1 MSLTGNTSVL
11 RLDDGTTAFRKA
23 LTGAPE
29 GFFAFEAA
37 GLETLRA
44 LGARVPTV
52 YEVTDEHLIL
62 EFIAPG
68 GKSTTSADAAF
79 GRDLARMHLAG
90 QHSATPD
97 QHFGSLDGVSAWFLG
112 AAPIDLRP
120 APTLYESLVVNRI
133 LPLTDQAVHRGLLND
148 QARDLARS
156 IQPEHLGPVE
166 PPTIVHGDLWA
177 GNRMIDASGANW
189 LSDPSCHWGHREQDI
204 AMMHLFGGFG
214 PTVMRNYERIFPL
227 APGWEH
233 RIAIF
238 QLVPLLVHVLLF
250 GAGYASSTLRALT
263 AATQV

>member
-1 MSLTGNTSVL
+1 
-11 RLDDGTTAFRKA
+11 
-23 LTGAPE
+23 
-29 GFFAFEAA
+29 
-37 GLETLRA
+37 
-44 LGARVPTV
+44 
-52 YEVTDEHLIL
+52 
-62 EFIAPG
+62 
-68 GKSTTSADAAF
+68 
-79 GRDLARMHLAG
+79 
-90 QHSATPD
+90 
-97 QHFGSLDGVSAWFLG
+97 
-112 AAPIDLRP
+112 
-120 APTLYESLVVNRI
+120 

-189 LSDPSCHWGHREQDI
+189 LIDPSCHWGHREQDI

-214 PTVMRNYERIFPL
+214 PTVMRNYERIVPL

-238 QLVPLLVHVLLF
+238 QLVPLLVHVLFF
-250 GAGYASSTLRALT
+250 GARYASSTLRALT